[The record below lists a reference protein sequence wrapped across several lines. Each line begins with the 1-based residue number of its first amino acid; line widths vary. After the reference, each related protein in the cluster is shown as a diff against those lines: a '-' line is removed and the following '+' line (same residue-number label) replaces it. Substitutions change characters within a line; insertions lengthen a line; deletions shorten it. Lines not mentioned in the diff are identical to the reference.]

1 MVDIQFYT
9 LLKQIMGKFYIM
21 RGNPKDEFNN
31 EELEKSWDKIPSTIR
46 NFYRTVHNGF
56 YFYASQSMGLVPLEN
71 VTF

>member
-46 NFYRTVHNGF
+46 NFIELFIMVSIFMRVNLWG
-56 YFYASQSMGLVPLEN
+56 
-71 VTF
+71 